1 MSHAFIP
8 PDARST
14 FKYLSQTNLAQNPPT
29 EATVLR
35 GLAAPF
41 FDFCFFASNTTIG
54 SSYTELHCCYNL
66 KRLLLHGRIELL
78 AALLSSL
85 SVSA

>member
-35 GLAAPF
+35 GLAAP
-41 FDFCFFASNTTIG
+41 
-54 SSYTELHCCYNL
+54 
-66 KRLLLHGRIELL
+66 
-78 AALLSSL
+78 
-85 SVSA
+85 VSA